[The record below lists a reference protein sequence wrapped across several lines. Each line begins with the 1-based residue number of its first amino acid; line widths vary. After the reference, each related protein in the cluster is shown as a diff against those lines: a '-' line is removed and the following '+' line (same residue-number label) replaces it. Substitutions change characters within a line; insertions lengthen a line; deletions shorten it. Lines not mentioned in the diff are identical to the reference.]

1 MRCSGD
7 SMLARHSESLLV
19 ATLRYA
25 ARSLASRPLAPV
37 ATSGLTHLATQRAAH
52 TSRPFS
58 GAVSSAAAAPPP
70 PLAAAARTRVIAAAS
85 DSDGGTDAWLSF
97 LTALHANGYFAAAA
111 SPEEEAAERP
121 VSAPDSKARW
131 PFGSPGDHK
140 RAVLAHARARDS
152 LLHLLP
158 VRELEV
164 LVECPV
170 PTEIVDSTFGGRK
183 AVNAVKR
190 LRTHL
195 GIATPKECAIA
206 RHGHPAQ
213 GEASLQ
219 DAARLVLCWCTTPLP
234 RHVTAPNQAIQAL
247 LLVMKDMPAGEPR
260 VFDASVGGG
269 EHYGDRQ
276 RRAAP
281 FGRREDTRRIDLD
294 DIRYQRSSPVS
305 RRDAPGSGRYP
316 RSSESPWGP
325 RAAAPRPRLDITLPV
340 RADGSA
346 IDFKESELRAVD
358 GLEPDREDDGPAVPR
373 MQRASAE
380 QSSRSAKY
388 ERRFDMPPPPSAD
401 SEDGDALPPTPAR
414 ERSWS
419 TDQSRAAREAREPR
433 EPRARVSVSR
443 PESTPPPAPA
453 SGGDDDDAPSSGMW
467 AGLPK

>member
-1 MRCSGD
+1 M
-7 SMLARHSESLLV
+7 
-19 ATLRYA
+19 
-25 ARSLASRPLAPV
+25 
-37 ATSGLTHLATQRAAH
+37 
-52 TSRPFS
+52 
-58 GAVSSAAAAPPP
+58 
-70 PLAAAARTRVIAAAS
+70 RVITAAS

-97 LTALHANGYFAAAA
+97 LTTLHANGYFAGAA
-111 SPEEEAAERP
+111 SPEEEAVESA
-121 VSAPDSKARW
+121 VSSLDSKARW

-158 VRELEV
+158 VRELEE

-234 RHVTAPNQAIQAL
+234 RHVTTPQQAIQAL
-247 LLVMKDMPAGEPR
+247 LLVLKDMPAGEPR
-260 VFDASVGGG
+260 EFDASVGRG

-294 DIRYQRSSPVS
+294 DVRYQRSSSVS
-305 RRDAPGSGRYP
+305 RRDAPGSQAATGRYP
-316 RSSESPWGP
+316 RSAESPWGP
-325 RAAAPRPRLDITLPV
+325 RAAAPRVRLDITLPV

-346 IDFKESELRAVD
+346 FDFKESELRAVD
-358 GLEPDREDDGPAVPR
+358 GLEPDTDDGPAVPSEP
-373 MQRASAE
+373 RASAE

-401 SEDGDALPPTPAR
+401 SEEGDALQPPPTR

-419 TDQSRAAREAREPR
+419 TDQSRPREPREPREAREPR
-433 EPRARVSVSR
+433 ARVAVSR
-443 PESTPPPAPA
+443 SETAPPLRPRSPPPAPA
-453 SGGDDDDAPSSGMW
+453 GEDNDAPSSGMW